1 MTMVLL
7 GKPHKTYFMIEGFE
21 VTLRKESV
29 DKQFGRM
36 VKAIAE
42 VMTSDIV
49 MDIEEPTHSTETV
62 LSIFAGYGGLGFKLC
77 EERPLDCPPSEKA
90 RSLATYARLACRQ
103 AFPNINKTEADK
115 MASALLALL
124 AWLVDHLPKASDT
137 ELAMHLFGQASHI
150 SPQYFKAHLPY
161 TLLRAY
167 ENRAEEMAMW
177 LLNSKPK
184 EDKKQKQ
191 KTSPQLGLERYV
203 EMAIQE
209 KDIDSLNTYKH
220 TLEHML
226 LSEESSQTRELYRH
240 VRDALTALNRPDPP
254 VFINKGNYNAH
265 VEHQTNTGL
274 SSQPTVYNPSATA

>member
-1 MTMVLL
+1 M
-7 GKPHKTYFMIEGFE
+7 
-21 VTLRKESV
+21 
-29 DKQFGRM
+29 
-36 VKAIAE
+36 
-42 VMTSDIV
+42 
-49 MDIEEPTHSTETV
+49 
-62 LSIFAGYGGLGFKLC
+62 
-77 EERPLDCPPSEKA
+77 
-90 RSLATYARLACRQ
+90 AT
-103 AFPNINKTEADK
+103 
-115 MASALLALL
+115 ALLALL

-254 VFINKGNYNAH
+254 VFINRGNYNAH

>member
-1 MTMVLL
+1 
-7 GKPHKTYFMIEGFE
+7 MIEGFK
-21 VTLRKESV
+21 VTQRSESIEY
-29 DKQFGRM
+29 QFER
-36 VKAIAE
+36 VAKAIVE

-49 MDIEEPTHSTETV
+49 MDIEEPTYSMETV
-62 LSIFAGYGGLGFKLC
+62 LSIFAGCGGLGWKLT
-77 EERPLDCPPSEKA
+77 EERPLDCSPSEKA
-90 RSLATYARLACRQ
+90 RNLAFYARTACRQ
-103 AFPNINKTEADK
+103 AFPNIKKTEADK

-161 TLLRAY
+161 TLLQAY

-191 KTSPQLGLERYV
+191 NTSPQLGLERYV

-209 KDIDSLNTYKH
+209 KDIDSLKTYKF

-226 LSEESSQTRELYRH
+226 LSEESSQIRKLYRR
-240 VRDALTALNRPDPP
+240 VKDALVELNRPSPT
-254 VFINKGNYNAH
+254 VFINRGNYNAH
-265 VEHQTNTGL
+265 VEHQANTGL

>member
-1 MTMVLL
+1 
-7 GKPHKTYFMIEGFE
+7 MIEGFK
-21 VTLRKESV
+21 VTQRSESIEY
-29 DKQFGRM
+29 QFER
-36 VKAIAE
+36 VAKAIVE

-49 MDIEEPTHSTETV
+49 MDIEEPTYSMETV
-62 LSIFAGYGGLGFKLC
+62 LSIFAGCGGLGWKLT
-77 EERPLDCPPSEKA
+77 EERPLDCSPSEKA
-90 RSLATYARLACRQ
+90 RNLAFYARTACRQ
-103 AFPNINKTEADK
+103 AFPNIKKTEADK

-161 TLLRAY
+161 TLLQAY

-191 KTSPQLGLERYV
+191 NTSPQLGLERYV
-203 EMAIQE
+203 EMAIHE
-209 KDIDSLNTYKH
+209 KDIDSLKTYKF

-226 LSEESSQTRELYRH
+226 LSEESSQIRKLYRR
-240 VRDALTALNRPDPP
+240 VKDALVELNRPSPT
-254 VFINKGNYNAH
+254 VFINRGNYNAH
-265 VEHQTNTGL
+265 VEHQANTGL

>member
-1 MTMVLL
+1 
-7 GKPHKTYFMIEGFE
+7 MIEGLK
-21 VTLRKESV
+21 VTQRSESIEY
-29 DKQFGRM
+29 RIESI

-62 LSIFAGYGGLGFKLC
+62 LSIFAGCGGLGFKLC

-115 MASALLALL
+115 MATALLALL

-150 SPQYFKAHLPY
+150 SPKYFAEHLPY
-161 TLLRAY
+161 TLLQPY
-167 ENRAEEMAMW
+167 ENMAEEMAMW
-177 LLNSKPK
+177 LLNGKPK
-184 EDKKQKQ
+184 EEKKQKQ

-240 VRDALTALNRPDPP
+240 VRDALTALNRPDPT
-254 VFINKGNYNAH
+254 VFINRGNYNAH

-274 SSQPTVYNPSATA
+274 SSQSTVYNPSATA